1 MKAVLTCFVLFCG
14 SIGQTFACSTCFGN
28 YGDVG
33 GPPPANV
40 QHLAVA
46 IWAMMFIVMSVLGG
60 IGAFSFH
67 LWRHARMPTEPL
79 DQLIEEDL
87 SQYE

>member
-1 MKAVLTCFVLFCG
+1 MKTLFISLVLFGG
-14 SIGQTFACSTCFGN
+14 SFTQTFACSTCFGN

-33 GPPPANV
+33 GPAPANI
-40 QHLAVA
+40 QHLAIA

-67 LWRHARMPTEPL
+67 LWRRARMPMEPY
-79 DQLIEEDL
+79 DQLVEEDL

>member
-1 MKAVLTCFVLFCG
+1 MKGILVFAVLFCASLTQSFG
-14 SIGQTFACSTCFGN
+14 CSTCFGN
-28 YGDVG
+28 YADVG

-40 QHLAVA
+40 QHLAIA
-46 IWAMMFIVMSVLGG
+46 IWALMFIVMSVLGG

-67 LWRHARMPTEPL
+67 LWRCARHQLEPYE
-79 DQLIEEDL
+79 QLIEEDL

>member
-1 MKAVLTCFVLFCG
+1 MKTAFISIIFFCA
-14 SIGQTFACSTCFGN
+14 SLAQTFACSTCFGN

-33 GPPPANV
+33 GPPPANI

-46 IWAMMFIVMSVLGG
+46 IWVMMFIVMSVLGG
-60 IGAFSFH
+60 IGAFTFH
-67 LWRHARMPTEPL
+67 LWRQARMPMEPY
-79 DQLIEEDL
+79 DQLVEEDL

>member
-1 MKAVLTCFVLFCG
+1 MKAFLTCFVLFCA
-14 SIGQTFACSTCFGN
+14 SIAQVSACSTCFGN

-46 IWAMMFIVMSVLGG
+46 IWAMMFIVMVVLGG

-67 LWRHARMPTEPL
+67 LWRFARHQLEPYE
-79 DQLIEEDL
+79 QLIEEDL

>member
-1 MKAVLTCFVLFCG
+1 MKRLFIAIVLFCA
-14 SIGQTFACSTCFGN
+14 SFSQTFACSTCFGN

-33 GPPPANV
+33 GPPPANI

-67 LWRHARMPTEPL
+67 LWRQGRMPMEPY
-79 DQLIEEDL
+79 DQLVEEDL

>member
-1 MKAVLTCFVLFCG
+1 MKAILVSAVLFCA
-14 SIGQTFACSTCFGN
+14 SLTQSFSCSTCFGN
-28 YGDVG
+28 YADVG

-40 QHLAVA
+40 QHLAIA
-46 IWAMMFIVMSVLGG
+46 IWALMFIVMSVLGG

-67 LWRHARMPTEPL
+67 LWRCARHPLEPYE
-79 DQLIEEDL
+79 QLIEEDL

>member
-1 MKAVLTCFVLFCG
+1 
-14 SIGQTFACSTCFGN
+14 
-28 YGDVG
+28 
-33 GPPPANV
+33 V

-46 IWAMMFIVMSVLGG
+46 IWAMMFLVMSVLGG

-67 LWRHARMPTEPL
+67 LWRHARMPPDPYDRL
-79 DQLIEEDL
+79 MEEDL